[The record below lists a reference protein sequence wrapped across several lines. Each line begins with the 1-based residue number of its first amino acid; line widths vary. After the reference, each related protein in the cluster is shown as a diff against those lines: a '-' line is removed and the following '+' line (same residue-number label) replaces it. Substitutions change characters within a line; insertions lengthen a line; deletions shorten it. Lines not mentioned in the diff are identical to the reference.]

1 MRGQIENLSATSL
14 SFTQCLAGD
23 RLNKGPDQNLICP
36 LKSRFHLITLC
47 RRNYPSG
54 LASLAHLAL
63 STLTSDLIFGEHWR
77 GEQCL
82 KLLLDTYFGCRRS
95 LFH

>member
-47 RRNYPSG
+47 RRNYSSG
-54 LASLAHLAL
+54 LASHVHLAIAEKQIIFVI
-63 STLTSDLIFGEHWR
+63 LI
-77 GEQCL
+77 CVVL
-82 KLLLDTYFGCRRS
+82 YRRKT
-95 LFH
+95 FKWKVPIVW